1 MLIGKY
7 YEYFN
12 KNTEFNQ
19 MMKDYIM
26 INILQHRPTFEIEEA
41 NSVYKYMLED
51 TFITEFKKTEELE
64 KMICKYLNYNNM
76 KSIFIIMQ
84 FVLIHH
90 GYINIE
96 DKISSV
102 KEIFEFTKENKLK

>member
-1 MLIGKY
+1 
-7 YEYFN
+7 
-12 KNTEFNQ
+12 
-19 MMKDYIM
+19 
-26 INILQHRPTFEIEEA
+26 
-41 NSVYKYMLED
+41 
-51 TFITEFKKTEELE
+51 
-64 KMICKYLNYNNM
+64 M

-102 KEIFEFTKENKLK
+102 KEIFEFTKENELK